1 MKVTRKR
8 ADPRERLSRDRILEA
23 ALQLADREGMQRLS
37 MRRLADELG
46 CNPMAVYYYFEDKR
60 ALVRE
65 VVNQVFS
72 AFVSPADAEDS
83 WQERVRAWAFAYRS
97 LVLAHPGL
105 VISILS
111 DEEAVTIAASHV
123 NPSIAAALRDAG
135 LRGRPLDAAIGLA
148 VDYVHGACLPLA
160 SGAIAAPEHLDR
172 EFAEAVDLIVE
183 GVEAAAGHPSP
194 ARRRPVVGNVEC
206 DSIG

>member
-1 MKVTRKR
+1 MKIDRKR
-8 ADPRERLSRDRILEA
+8 ESRGERLSRGRILEA
-23 ALQLADREGMQRLS
+23 ALHLADREGMQRLS

-72 AFVSPADAEDS
+72 AFASTADAEGS
-83 WQERVRAWAFAYRS
+83 WQEQVRAWAFAYRS

-105 VISILS
+105 VISILA

-123 NPSIAAALRDAG
+123 NPSIASALRQAG
-135 LRGRPLDAAIGLA
+135 LRGRLLDAAIGLA

-160 SGAIAAPEHLDR
+160 SGAISASEHLER
-172 EFAEAVDLIVE
+172 EFSASLALIVA
-183 GVEAAAGHPSP
+183 GVEAATGQPSP
-194 ARRRPVVGNVEC
+194 ATRRAGRRQG
-206 DSIG
+206 

>member
-1 MKVTRKR
+1 MKMAVKR
-8 ADPRERLSRDRILEA
+8 ANRRERLSRERILEA

-46 CNPMAVYYYFEDKR
+46 CNPMAVYYYFDDKR

-72 AFVSPADAEDS
+72 GFVSTADAEDS
-83 WQERVRAWAFAYRS
+83 WQEQVRAWAFAYRR

-105 VISILS
+105 VVSFLA
-111 DEEAVTIAASHV
+111 DEEAVTIGASHV
-123 NPSIAAALRDAG
+123 NPAIESALRHAG
-135 LRGRPLDAAIGLA
+135 LRGRPLNAAIGLT

-160 SGAIAAPEHLDR
+160 SGAIAASEHFER
-172 EFAEAVDLIVE
+172 EFSEAVDLIVA
-183 GVEAAAGHPSP
+183 GVEASTGHPSP
-194 ARRRPVVGNVEC
+194 GKRGAGRRQR
-206 DSIG
+206 

>member
-1 MKVTRKR
+1 MKTAVKSSNR
-8 ADPRERLSRDRILEA
+8 RERLSRDRILEA
-23 ALQLADREGMQRLS
+23 ALHLADREGMQRLS

-65 VVNQVFS
+65 VVNLVFS
-72 AFVSPADAEDS
+72 AFVSTADAEDS
-83 WQERVRAWAFAYRS
+83 WQEHVRAWAFAYRS

-105 VISILS
+105 VVSILS

-123 NPSIAAALRDAG
+123 NPSIESALRNAG
-135 LRGRPLDAAIGLA
+135 LRGKPLDAAIGLA

-160 SGAIAAPEHLDR
+160 SGAIAASEHFER
-172 EFAEAVDLIVE
+172 EFSGAVALIVA
-183 GVEAAAGHPSP
+183 GVEAATGHPAP
-194 ARRRPVVGNVEC
+194 ANGGAGRRQR
-206 DSIG
+206 